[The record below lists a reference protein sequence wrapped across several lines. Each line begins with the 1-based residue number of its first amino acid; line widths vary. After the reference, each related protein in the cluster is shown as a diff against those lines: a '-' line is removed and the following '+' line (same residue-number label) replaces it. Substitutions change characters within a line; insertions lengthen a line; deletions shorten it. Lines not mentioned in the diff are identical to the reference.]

1 MYIYEGNEINDY
13 FLVTGDTVEKS
24 CKKAH
29 FPVFNDAETDPTSRI
44 HKNVRGADICMKFS
58 VYILEEVSL

>member
-1 MYIYEGNEINDY
+1 MYLYEGNEINDY

-29 FPVFNDAETDPTSRI
+29 FPISPMPKLIQLQEFI
-44 HKNVRGADICMKFS
+44 KM
-58 VYILEEVSL
+58 

>member
-1 MYIYEGNEINDY
+1 MYLYEGNEINDY

-24 CKKAH
+24 YKKAH
-29 FPVFNDAETDPTSRI
+29 FPVFADAETDPTSRI

-58 VYILEEVSL
+58 VYILYEVFL